1 MASKKFLELQ
11 EFTDVDLENELKEA
25 QAEYTKLKFDH
36 SVAGLENPM
45 VLRSLRRDI
54 ARLQSEVR
62 RRELAGMSEE
72 QIQKRDKIR
81 LRRKLKNK

>member
-11 EFTDVDLENELKEA
+11 EFTDVDLVNELKEA

-36 SVAGLENPM
+36 SVSGLENPM
-45 VLRSLRRDI
+45 VLRDLRRDI
-54 ARLQSEVR
+54 ARLNTEIR
-62 RRELAGMSEE
+62 RRELAAMSEKE
-72 QIQKRDKIR
+72 LQKRDKIR